1 MAGIRLKIYR
11 QASKSKRFV
20 LSRYIAST
28 RTLSPSFR
36 VKEMKT
42 NPIKRREK
50 EKQKGICKKERN
62 SKKKDHNRKVRF
74 PPTYRRFSLLLLSLV
89 IVIFFFCI
97 FHAGFHR
104 VYKSARLK

>member
-36 VKEMKT
+36 VKKIKT

-50 EKQKGICKKERN
+50 EKQKGIYKKERN
-62 SKKKDHNRKVRF
+62 SKKNQK
-74 PPTYRRFSLLLLSLV
+74 
-89 IVIFFFCI
+89 
-97 FHAGFHR
+97 
-104 VYKSARLK
+104 